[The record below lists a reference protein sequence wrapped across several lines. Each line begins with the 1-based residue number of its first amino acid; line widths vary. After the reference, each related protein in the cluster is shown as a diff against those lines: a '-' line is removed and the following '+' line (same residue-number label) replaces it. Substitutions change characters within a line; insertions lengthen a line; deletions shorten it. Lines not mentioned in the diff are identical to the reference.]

1 MLNKIKVYGRLARF
15 LGQRTFEAEINTP
28 IDSFK
33 FLLAN
38 FPHLER
44 HMIEQTYQVKVGKT
58 DINEDDLL
66 DPLGQQEI
74 QIIPVVVGAKK
85 IFSGVGKILT
95 GVAIVAAVGLTG
107 GFGAGVGFSGLGFTA
122 TGAGLGASLAAA
134 AGNFGIYLALSGAAE
149 MLTPVP
155 KPPGVSDDPQ
165 SQNFSFSGV
174 QNTSRAG
181 TALPIIYGEIFA
193 GSLVVSAG
201 IDTVQIEG
209 TA

>member
-15 LGQRTFEAEINTP
+15 LGQRTFEAEINRPVDT
-28 IDSFK
+28 FK

-44 HMIEQTYQVKVGKT
+44 HMMEQTYQVKIGKI

-74 QIIPVVVGAKK
+74 QIIPVVVGADK
-85 IFSGVGKILT
+85 IFKGIGKVLT

-155 KPPGVSDDPQ
+155 KPPGVSADPQ
-165 SQNFSFSGV
+165 AQNFSFSGV